1 MINKEQKPNPQE
13 DQIRPFF
20 LDLLIEEPPTMTHKD
35 LQKSTMAWTAKLCL
49 VLKSYAGSKYIV
61 DLRNMQRF
69 KKILWC
75 NYEITSNKL

>member
-35 LQKSTMAWTAKLCL
+35 LQKSTA
-49 VLKSYAGSKYIV
+49 
-61 DLRNMQRF
+61 
-69 KKILWC
+69 
-75 NYEITSNKL
+75 TSMV